1 MKKFF
6 LIFFIFLFVFNNTNA
21 QKIIEISNDFQ
32 NIAIGKSI
40 EILKDSNKEYTF
52 EQISSLNF
60 QSKYKQSDKII
71 PFYNYQN
78 STYWLKFTI
87 KNTTFAKKQFYL
99 LIDYPLLYKIKLFI
113 PTDTRIDTLF
123 CGDGFPFQKRK
134 IKLPTNLFELSLDSA
149 ETKTYYCS
157 IESDGD
163 VVSIPISIISNNH
176 LIETTSIKNILF
188 GIYYGIMLII
198 FMLNLFYFFHLRDKT
213 YLIYA
218 LYIFFMGLFIASLD
232 GLTFQFFWQNF
243 PFWNN
248 ISVSIFAL
256 TSAALV
262 LYMLK
267 LTLDTKKYF
276 PILDKIIVFSILS
289 MLILEIPLFLP
300 AYYRFFI
307 SFGNIVVGYGILLSI
322 ITIIFSF
329 RKKHYFAKFFSVALF
344 FLIISSFML
353 IMKNNG
359 LTGIFQFPY
368 WLKIGVGIELLI
380 LTYGI
385 SVRFNKMLQKNKQEA
400 IARLE
405 QIKTMKEEANIKLE
419 EQVIQRT
426 YELSKKNNELGI
438 IIKKVKKQKEKIE
451 KQAEEVNLSNIL
463 LNEKNEEIN
472 QQKEELLAQKDEI
485 EIHRDLVLEQKHK
498 MTMGIEYAK
507 KIQKAVFP
515 EQKLFSKYFSDFFIY
530 FKPRDIVS
538 GDFFWIK
545 EIRTETSTSIF
556 IAAAD
561 CTGHGVSGAFMSML
575 GITFLDE
582 IINHRKI
589 YFPAQILNTL
599 RKYVKDALNQTNKF
613 VEAREGMDIAL
624 CKINTENLNIKY
636 AGANIPLYIFRKQ
649 VSNNYKLEITPAD
662 RMPIGIYPKSKEF
675 TCKNIQLKTND
686 RIYLFSDGYK
696 DQFGG
701 EKNNKFCARRFREL
715 LTEISTNNMEIQKQ
729 KLNSV
734 FDKWKGI
741 NKQIDD
747 VLIIGVELGEKKE
760 KKGFLPNFVMK

>member
-1 MKKFF
+1 MKNKSLFF
-6 LIFFIFLFVFNNTNA
+6 LIIFIFLFVHNSTNA
-21 QKIIEISNDFQ
+21 QEIIKISNDFQ
-32 NIAIGKSI
+32 NISIGKSI
-40 EILKDSNKEYTF
+40 EILEDSNKEYTF
-52 EQISSLNF
+52 EQITSNDF
-60 QSKYKQSDKII
+60 KSKFKKSDKII
-71 PFYNYQN
+71 PFYDYQN

-87 KNTTFAKKQFYL
+87 KNTTQSKKQFYL
-99 LIDYPLLYKIKLFI
+99 LIDYPLLYKIKLFV

-134 IKLPTNLFELSLDSA
+134 IKLSTNLFELSLDSA

-163 VVSIPISIISNNH
+163 LVSIPISIISNNH
-176 LIETTSIKNILF
+176 LIETSSKKNIFL

-198 FMLNLFYFFHLRDKT
+198 FLLNLFYFFHLRDKT

-218 LYIFFMGLFIASLD
+218 LYIIFMGLFIASLD
-232 GLTFQFFWQNF
+232 GLTFQFLWQNF
-243 PFWNN
+243 PIWNN
-248 ISVSIFAL
+248 ISVSIFSI
-256 TSAALV
+256 TSIAIV

-276 PILDKIIVFSILS
+276 PVIDKIIVVSAIGIIILQ
-289 MLILEIPLFLP
+289 IPLFSL

-307 SFGNIVVGYGILLSI
+307 SFGNIIAGYGILLSI
-322 ITIIFSF
+322 ITIILSF
-329 RKKHYFAKFFSVALF
+329 RKKHYFAKYFTIAFI
-344 FLIISSFML
+344 FLIFATFML

-359 LTGIFQFPY
+359 LSGIFQFQY
-368 WLKIGVGIELLI
+368 WFKIGVGLELII

-385 SVRFNKMLQKNKQEA
+385 SVRFNKMLQQSKQEA

-426 YELSKKNNELGI
+426 YELSKKNQELEI
-438 IIKKVKKQKEKIE
+438 VLKKVNKQKGKIE
-451 KQAEEVNLSNIL
+451 KQAEEVILSNVL

-485 EIHRDLVLEQKHK
+485 EKHRDIVLEQKLK
-498 MTMGIEYAK
+498 MTNSIQYAK

-515 EQKLFSKYFSDFFIY
+515 NENIFSKHFSDFFIY

-545 EIRTETSTSIF
+545 NIKSENSTSIF
-556 IAAAD
+556 VAVAD

-575 GITFLDE
+575 GIAFLNE

-589 YFPAQILNTL
+589 NSPAQILNTL
-599 RKYVKDALNQTNKF
+599 REYVKDALNQTDEF
-613 VEAREGMDIAL
+613 VETRKGMDVSL
-624 CKINTENLNIKY
+624 CRINLENLNISY
-636 AGANIPLYIFRKQ
+636 SGANIPLYIYRKQ
-649 VSNNYKLEITPAD
+649 EINNYKLEIIQAD
-662 RMPIGIYPKSKEF
+662 RMPIGIYPKTKDF
-675 TCKNIQLKTND
+675 TNKNIQLKAKD
-686 RIYLFSDGYK
+686 RIFLFSDGYK

-701 EKNNKFCARRFREL
+701 KNNNKFYSKRFREL
-715 LTEISTNNMEIQKQ
+715 LTKIQTENMENQKQ
-729 KLNSV
+729 KLDSV
-734 FDKWKGI
+734 FNKWKGVY
-741 NKQIDD
+741 KQIDD
-747 VLIIGVELGEKKE
+747 VLVIGVQLGVNSRHLKQ
-760 KKGFLPNFVMK
+760 